1 MKIKNIVVS
10 PYDYFKN
17 KSINIG
23 NISRSL
29 SLNANYNYIHDLD
42 YNPNVLKLLNLISKI
57 EAKNIIYKYFI
68 FWKKGKK

>member
-17 KSINIG
+17 KSINI
-23 NISRSL
+23 SRSL
-29 SLNANYNYIHDLD
+29 SLAENYNYSHDID
-42 YNPNVLKLLNLISKI
+42 YNPNILKLLNLISKI
-57 EAKNIIYKYFI
+57 EIKNIIYKYFI